1 MMFLILVISL
11 GYLFIVLGLVLEGWT
26 YKARPHRASVASSD
40 RDNSFSI
47 IINYRDES
55 EHLRGLL
62 HTITQL
68 KYDFKKVEFLFINDG
83 SRDDSLE
90 ILKDFTSK
98 HHHITIQLLNRKPV
112 SSSPKKDG
120 ITQAVALAKHEHIIC
135 TDADVTLP
143 EKWLQAFNEHYK
155 LLPDQHFVAGPVA
168 LYARNNLIAQ
178 LQHSEMVAL
187 QMTTMGSFSIRQPF
201 MCNGANMSF
210 TKTAFNEV
218 HGYHGNDHIS
228 SGDDIFLLE
237 KLTAEDVLKCSYLKT
252 EDAII
257 KTHAKHNWHD
267 MISQRV
273 RWAQKGSATKSGL
286 NKLVSFQV
294 LFMSLL
300 FILTPALWSFH
311 ILTSVQWI
319 ALASIKIVVDTI
331 VIFLGNRFFLN
342 KQWPEF
348 LLPQLMIYPFLVVII
363 AFKSLGTTTW
373 KNRQVEL

>member
-1 MMFLILVISL
+1 
-11 GYLFIVLGLVLEGWT
+11 
-26 YKARPHRASVASSD
+26 
-40 RDNSFSI
+40 
-47 IINYRDES
+47 
-55 EHLRGLL
+55 
-62 HTITQL
+62 
-68 KYDFKKVEFLFINDG
+68 
-83 SRDDSLE
+83 
-90 ILKDFTSK
+90 
-98 HHHITIQLLNRKPV
+98 
-112 SSSPKKDG
+112 
-120 ITQAVALAKHEHIIC
+120 
-135 TDADVTLP
+135 
-143 EKWLQAFNEHYK
+143 
-155 LLPDQHFVAGPVA
+155 
-168 LYARNNLIAQ
+168 
-178 LQHSEMVAL
+178 
-187 QMTTMGSFSIRQPF
+187 